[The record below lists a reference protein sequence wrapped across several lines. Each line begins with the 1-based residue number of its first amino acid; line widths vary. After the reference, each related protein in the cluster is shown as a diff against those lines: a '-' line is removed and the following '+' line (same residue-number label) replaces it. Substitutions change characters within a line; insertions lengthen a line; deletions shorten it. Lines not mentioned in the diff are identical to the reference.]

1 MRELHYNVTGERR
14 KALVTAISEIL
25 GKNVI
30 YLGAPTFSYQVGFC
44 TIDKE
49 GTVAFPAPIPT
60 EAAELRGKLQ
70 ARGFV
75 ATEPVDEPDQLT
87 VEIPRE
93 GFSEDAYC
101 KLQMIIRSKEKLLKK
116 AIGTDMLEI
125 EMSSDKLFFPWF
137 TLHGQAGEADAY
149 TRLVAA
155 LCNMAKSI
163 TRVTA
168 RERDIENEKFAFRLF
183 LIRLGFVGAEY
194 KTARKILLRN
204 LSGTSS
210 WKSGHPPIREAQNEG
225 GAPYE
230 K

>member
-14 KALVTAISEIL
+14 KALVTAISEIV
-25 GKNVI
+25 GKNAV

-44 TIDKE
+44 TVDKE
-49 GTVAFPAPIPT
+49 GTVLFPLSASN
-60 EAAELRGKLQ
+60 EAADLREKLQ
-70 ARGFV
+70 TRGF
-75 ATEPVDEPDQLT
+75 AAAEPINEPDQLT

-116 AIGTDMLEI
+116 AIGTDTLEI
-125 EMSSDKLFFPWF
+125 QMSSEKIFFPWF

-149 TRLVAA
+149 ARLVVA
-155 LCNMAKSI
+155 LCDMAKNI

-168 RERDIENEKFAFRLF
+168 KERDVENEKFAFRLF

-204 LSGTSS
+204 LSGNSS
-210 WKSGHPPIREAQNEG
+210 WKNGHPPIREAQNEG